1 MRFHYTK
8 GRPKIA
14 LTYGFNCGP
23 CLSSFLMAVGED
35 GSFFVLEL
43 MSELMQEKEVGK
55 FLAKL
60 PSSVVSKKIDIYITY
75 RLLVA
80 FKFHFRVIISMV
92 SYLTSWMACKTD
104 ELH

>member
-1 MRFHYTK
+1 MRFHYSK
-8 GRPKIA
+8 GRLKFVLA
-14 LTYGFNCGP
+14 YGFNCRP

-60 PSSVVSKKIDIYITY
+60 PSSVVSKKIDIFLSRI
-75 RLLVA
+75 V
-80 FKFHFRVIISMV
+80 F
-92 SYLTSWMACKTD
+92 
-104 ELH
+104 